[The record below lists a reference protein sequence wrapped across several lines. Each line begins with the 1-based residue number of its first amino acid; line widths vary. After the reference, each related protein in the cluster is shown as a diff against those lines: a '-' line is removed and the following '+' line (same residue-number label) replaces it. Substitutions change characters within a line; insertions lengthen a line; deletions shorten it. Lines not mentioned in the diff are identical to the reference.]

1 MKKILLKYKSYSG
14 SLQLTIFICLVIAL
28 LLSAFLLL
36 NHTHRFFLQQ
46 SKSGIEN
53 ILLCNSGVDFILT
66 NDNLTSDTIAIQPLT
81 DNNQKVEVSLSYW
94 GIYQKGFIKATHRE
108 KTSYKVA
115 LIGSQIPSSNRSN
128 LYLRDTGKPLKL
140 VGKTVLNGNLYLPN
154 QGVSPGYIAG
164 QGFFGDN
171 LIQGKA
177 FKSNASLPILKNQ
190 YTKLIQN
197 SHLTN
202 NQIILQSLPEN
213 LSNSFLKPNVKIY
226 SENTIELKNNYLT
239 GNICIQSNEK
249 ITVSSKTKLNDILL
263 IAPIIEIEDNVKG
276 NFQIIAEKEIL
287 IGKNCHLNYP
297 SSVVL
302 LPKEKITLETNGST
316 KPIVF
321 IDSGSIVKGS
331 LFYFT
336 PKIKEYENTFK
347 TDMVLNEN
355 TKLIGE
361 IYCEGNLELKGTVIG
376 SVYTDQ
382 FITNAFGTIFIN
394 HIFNGEITAINFPEV
409 FCGALFDESP
419 KNIVKWLY

>member
-108 KTSYKVA
+108 KTSYKIA

-140 VGKTVLNGNLYLPN
+140 VGKTVLNGNLYLPS

-171 LIQGKA
+171 LVQGKA

-202 NQIILQSLPEN
+202 NQITLQLLPEN

-226 SENTIELKNNYLT
+226 SENTIELKNNYLA

-249 ITVSSKTKLNDILL
+249 ITVSSKTKLNDVLL

-276 NFQIIAEKEIL
+276 NFQIIAEKKIL
-287 IGKNCHLNYP
+287 IGKNCRLNYP
-297 SSVVL
+297 SSIVL
-302 LPKEKITLETNGST
+302 IPKATTVEVTDST
-316 KPIVF
+316 KPNLF
-321 IDSGSIVKGS
+321 IDSGSIIKGS
-331 LFYFT
+331 IFYFT